1 MADLELLKKLC
12 LLPGISGREEAV
24 REAILEEIRP
34 YVSSV
39 TVSPLGNLIVE
50 KKGAAPAK
58 IKLMLCAHMDE
69 VGFIVTH
76 ITSEGLLQF
85 DKVGG
90 ILDSVICGRAVTVW
104 GKNGPLE
111 GVIGCVPLH
120 LGKVG
125 DKPLP
130 ADELYIDI
138 GAADQEEARKYV
150 SPGDSVTFDSI
161 WDTEGG
167 TIKSKALDDRAG
179 CVMMVDLLKQDL
191 PFDMTFA
198 FTVQEETGLIGGKT
212 AAQAVLPQAAIVL
225 ESTTAADVPG
235 VSEGRQMCR
244 VGKGPVV
251 SFMDRR
257 TIYCREYYETAFA
270 LAEKLGIPSQTKEGV
285 AGGNDAGAV
294 APAGTGVRTI
304 AVSLPCRYLHSAF
317 SLIAQE
323 DFENAEKLVKALAE
337 QIAGSDPAQGI

>member
-1 MADLELLKKLC
+1 M
-12 LLPGISGREEAV
+12 
-24 REAILEEIRP
+24 
-34 YVSSV
+34 
-39 TVSPLGNLIVE
+39 
-50 KKGAAPAK
+50 
-58 IKLMLCAHMDE
+58 
-69 VGFIVTH
+69 
-76 ITSEGLLQF
+76 
-85 DKVGG
+85 
-90 ILDSVICGRAVTVW
+90 
-104 GKNGPLE
+104 
-111 GVIGCVPLH
+111 
-120 LGKVG
+120 
-125 DKPLP
+125 P

-270 LAEKLGIPSQTKEGV
+270 LAEKLGIPCQTKEGV

-304 AVSLPCRYLHSAF
+304 AVSLPCRYLHLRASKMV
-317 SLIAQE
+317 L
-323 DFENAEKLVKALAE
+323 
-337 QIAGSDPAQGI
+337 GIKVQLNTKNVV

>member
-138 GAADQEEARKYV
+138 GAAD
-150 SPGDSVTFDSI
+150 PG
-161 WDTEGG
+161 G
-167 TIKSKALDDRAG
+167 
-179 CVMMVDLLKQDL
+179 
-191 PFDMTFA
+191 
-198 FTVQEETGLIGGKT
+198 
-212 AAQAVLPQAAIVL
+212 
-225 ESTTAADVPG
+225 
-235 VSEGRQMCR
+235 
-244 VGKGPVV
+244 
-251 SFMDRR
+251 
-257 TIYCREYYETAFA
+257 
-270 LAEKLGIPSQTKEGV
+270 
-285 AGGNDAGAV
+285 
-294 APAGTGVRTI
+294 
-304 AVSLPCRYLHSAF
+304 
-317 SLIAQE
+317 
-323 DFENAEKLVKALAE
+323 
-337 QIAGSDPAQGI
+337 